1 MIFCSIKLKT
11 IQEREFSHGAFILYN
26 GVEGSAVIYILL
38 VVKIST
44 ALSLL
49 S

>member
-1 MIFCSIKLKT
+1 M
-11 IQEREFSHGAFILYN
+11 AWILYI
-26 GVEGSAVIYILL
+26 GDDRSAVIYILL

-44 ALSLL
+44 ALSLF